1 MMEVG
6 LGIKLRVCEEVDQ
19 SSLLNKFV
27 LTINTVV
34 LKLFF
39 GVSQC
44 LVLNHFSMISPLV
57 AKLLVFI
64 VGICVVED
72 RELGTQKHGEVTD
85 FHLANIVGNQEFMM
99 PDHSSEPVIVLP
111 TSHSRHG
118 VNGCNV

>member
-44 LVLNHFSMISPLV
+44 LVLNHLSMISPLV

-72 RELGTQKHGEVTD
+72 RELGTQEHGEVTNL
-85 FHLANIVGNQEFMM
+85 HLTDVVGNQELVM
-99 PDHSSEPVIVLP
+99 PDHSSKPVIMLP

-118 VNGCNV
+118 VD